1 VDSSL
6 HLSLPLRTLGRAV
19 ATVAAAAT
27 LLAVS
32 TGPVSAGTTDG
43 PDYQQPTVG
52 ECRDLDLTQA
62 MKKSNATAPIDCSS
76 PHTTRVVA
84 VGRLPKAL
92 GWDAPIEKLGSAAS
106 KVCLP
111 AVDEALGGT
120 ARLRDVSAYYSVWFV
135 PTKAQRA
142 HGARWF
148 RCDLGL
154 FGGARLLRLP
164 TDSTPALEGAPLPDS
179 VARCLTAKTFATT
192 TCARKHTFRA
202 TGTFRMR
209 QDKYPTGRQFAAAVT
224 RRCPALV
231 DSASWRWSARGRDAW
246 KLGDHTVVCYT
257 KTRS

>member
-1 VDSSL
+1 MRL
-6 HLSLPLRTLGRAV
+6 ALPIRTLGRAV

-62 MKKSNATAPIDCSS
+62 MKKSNGTAPIDCSN

-84 VGRLPKAL
+84 VGHLPAAL
-92 GWDAPIEKLGSAAS
+92 DWDSPNRKLSRAVG
-106 KVCLP
+106 KVCEP
-111 AVDEALGGT
+111 AAAEALGGS
-120 ARLRDVSAYYSVWFV
+120 AALRNRSAYGWFWFA

-142 HGARWF
+142 HGARWI
-148 RCDLGL
+148 RCDLAL

-164 TDSTPALEGAPLPDS
+164 TDDVPALEGAPLPDS
-179 VARCLTAKTFATT
+179 VARCLTAKTFAFT

-209 QDKYPTGRQFAAAVT
+209 QDTYPTLRQFEAAVLK
-224 RRCPALV
+224 RCPARV
-231 DSASWRWSARGRDAW
+231 ESASWRWGVRGKYAW
-246 KLGDHTVVCYT
+246 ELGDHTVVCYT